1 MNKYFTTVKDI
12 FSVRPGDIL
21 VWKKE
26 MGKTPKLHMTPKS
39 MRSLG
44 VSIGRRCGALSY
56 SQIDMLIREPE
67 KTRYYMIYNTLLHTT
82 SEARFAMSFDEC
94 PLQSVYKVSM
104 LEFPMDPKETR
115 NDSSEIG
122 NYIYKNL
129 IEKLDCVTRKFPEAF
144 KKTVATDLVVGAGGA
159 KPVSKYRAT
168 LPGERPSHNVD
179 DVIEAIITGT
189 SYSYLCDNEVFS
201 SKAPVLP
208 TIDHTISG
216 AREDKN
222 IKIEELKELAANV
235 MKTHKYSNYYDSTG
249 DFSYIFG
256 IRVIAEAIKRGAV
269 IIRPTKAFWKQWT
282 SRFLETVKHDCAERY
297 TEVEQRLVLIS
308 KLTNECIKT
317 VKSRRS
323 KLNHECETDRKTA
336 DKFEKGVYDELAEI

>member
-12 FSVRPGDIL
+12 FSIKPGDIL

-26 MGKTPKLHMTPKS
+26 TGKTPKLHLTPGS

-44 VSIGRRCGALSY
+44 VSIGRRYRALSY

-67 KTRYYMIYNTLLHTT
+67 KTRYYMVYNTWLNTT
-82 SEARFAMSFDEC
+82 SEARTAMSFDEC
-94 PLQSVYKVSM
+94 PRQSVYKTAI
-104 LEFPMDPKETR
+104 LEFPMDPKEAR
-115 NDSSEIG
+115 NDSSGIG
-122 NYIYKNL
+122 DYIYKNL
-129 IEKLDCVTRKFPEAF
+129 IERLDCIIKGIPEAF
-144 KKTVATDLVVGAGGA
+144 KKTVTADLVVGAGGA
-159 KPVSKYRAT
+159 KPVSEYRAT
-168 LPGERPSHNVD
+168 LPGEHPSHNVD
-179 DVIEAIITGT
+179 DVIKALITGT

-201 SKAPVLP
+201 SKTPVLP
-208 TIDHTISG
+208 TIDHTTPG

-235 MKTHKYSNYYDSTG
+235 MKTHKCSNCNSTG
-249 DFSYIFG
+249 NFSYIFG

-269 IIRPTKAFWKQWT
+269 MIRPTEAFWKQWT

-297 TEVEQRLVLIS
+297 AEVEQRLVTIS

-323 KLNHECETDRKTA
+323 KLNHECEIDRKTA
-336 DKFEKGVYDELAEI
+336 DKLEKGVYDELAKI

>member
-12 FSVRPGDIL
+12 FSIKPGDIL

-26 MGKTPKLHMTPKS
+26 TGKTPKLHLTPRS

-44 VSIGRRCGALSY
+44 VSIGRRYGALSY

-67 KTRYYMIYNTLLHTT
+67 KTRYYMVYNTWLNTT
-82 SEARFAMSFDEC
+82 SEARTAMSFDEC
-94 PLQSVYKVSM
+94 PRQSVYKAAI
-104 LEFPMDPKETR
+104 LEFPMDPKEAR
-115 NDSSEIG
+115 NDSSGIG
-122 NYIYKNL
+122 DYIYKNL
-129 IEKLDCVTRKFPEAF
+129 IERLDCIIKGIPEAF
-144 KKTVATDLVVGAGGA
+144 KKTVTADLVVGAGGA
-159 KPVSKYRAT
+159 KPVSEYRAT
-168 LPGERPSHNVD
+168 LPGEHPSHNVD
-179 DVIEAIITGT
+179 DVIKALITGT

-201 SKAPVLP
+201 SKTPVLP
-208 TIDHTISG
+208 TIDHTTPG

-235 MKTHKYSNYYDSTG
+235 MKTHKCFNYNSTG

-256 IRVIAEAIKRGAV
+256 IRVIVEAVKRGAV
-269 IIRPTKAFWKQWT
+269 LIRPTEAFWKQWT

-297 TEVEQRLVLIS
+297 AEVEQRLVTIS

-323 KLNHECETDRKTA
+323 KLNHECEIDRKTA
-336 DKFEKGVYDELAEI
+336 DKLEKGVYDELAKI

>member
-12 FSVRPGDIL
+12 FGVKPGDIL

-26 MGKTPKLHMTPKS
+26 MGKTPKLHMAPRS

-44 VSIGRRCGALSY
+44 VSIGRRYGALSY

-67 KTRYYMIYNTLLHTT
+67 KTRYYMVYNTLLHTT
-82 SEARFAMSFDEC
+82 SEARIAMSFSEC
-94 PLQSVYKVSM
+94 PRQSVYKVSM
-104 LEFPMDPKETR
+104 LEFPMDPKEVR
-115 NDSSEIG
+115 NDPSGIG
-122 NYIYKNL
+122 DYIYKNL
-129 IEKLDCVTRKFPEAF
+129 VNKLDCFTKGIPEAF
-144 KKTVATDLVVGAGGA
+144 KKTVTADLVVAAGGA
-159 KPVSKYRAT
+159 KPVSEYRAT
-168 LPGERPSHNVD
+168 LPGEHPSHNVD
-179 DVIEAIITGT
+179 DVIKALITGT

-201 SKAPVLP
+201 GKAPKLP
-208 TIDHTISG
+208 TTDHTTPE

-222 IKIEELKELAANV
+222 IRIEELKELAANV
-235 MKTHKYSNYYDSTG
+235 MKTHKCSNCNSTG

-269 IIRPTKAFWKQWT
+269 MIRPTEAFWKQWT
-282 SRFLETVKHDCAERY
+282 SRFLETVKYDCAERY
-297 TEVEQRLVLIS
+297 TEVEQRLVTIS

-336 DKFEKGVYDELAEI
+336 DKFEKGVYDELAKI